1 VEAKLAGMDKQLR
14 QDVINERTAKVRQEA
29 GSAHNDLVI
38 AMKRRAHQ
46 AEEMAR
52 VHTPEAKLRVARFDN
67 DDRKNA
73 TMQMSLLMRLERTST
88 AELIEHLKD
97 AVASRNL
104 AKAEAIRLEYHR
116 RPDREDVSIPWRTTF
131 AKLEFPQVA
140 AAKRTIPKIGSMAMF
155 SEQRF
160 LEASTGR
167 ATNLAEKMTAA
178 RLASAA

>member
-1 VEAKLAGMDKQLR
+1 
-14 QDVINERTAKVRQEA
+14 VINERTAKVRQEA
-29 GSAHNDLVI
+29 GASLSDTVL
-38 AMKRRAHQ
+38 AMKRRATQ

-52 VHTPEAKLRVARFDN
+52 VHTPEAELRLARFHN
-67 DDRKNA
+67 DDAVDAAMR
-73 TMQMSLLMRLERTST
+73 MSLLMRLERTST

-104 AKAEAIRLEYHR
+104 AKVEAIRLEFHR

-131 AKLEFPQVA
+131 AKLEFPAAV
-140 AAKRTIPKIGSMAMF
+140 AAKRTIGKIGSMAMF

-167 ATNLAEKMTAA
+167 ATNPADRMTAA